1 MMRITEEQKAILNCY
16 TGGRTKILREMKAGA
31 EELQLTGE
39 DPEMLEILEDLLEQL
54 ETCTNKEFFQMKKE
68 RLLDTEDEE
77 PEIPEEGGTDE

>member
-16 TGGRTKILREMKAGA
+16 TGGRTKILKEMRAGA

-39 DPEMLEILEDLLEQL
+39 NSEMLEILTDLLEQL

-68 RLLDTEDEE
+68 RLIDTEEE
-77 PEIPEEGGTDE
+77 ESEIPEEGGHDE

>member
-39 DPEMLEILEDLLEQL
+39 DPEMLEILEDLMDQL

-68 RLLDTEDEE
+68 SLLDTEEE
-77 PEIPEEGGTDE
+77 SEIPEEGGTDE